1 MRKNILTITAV
12 KGENKKTID
21 VPSREQAIHQLQ
33 LLGVKRAAARD
44 LTKQAKAL
52 TDTAIQVTLEDT
64 FISISRF
71 AEVSLPESSAAA
83 TTDDAAK
90 WPFNMSADKAA

>member
-71 AEVSLPESSAAA
+71 AESSAAA
-83 TTDDAAK
+83 PATDDAAK